1 MAIGRV
7 LQSEIQ
13 AAVEALRAGDLVAF
27 PTETVYGLG
36 ANANNPAAVRKI
48 FRVKGRPSTHPLIV
62 HIDHPRYIQRWV
74 RELTPEAKRLADA
87 FWPGPLTIVAKRAP
101 AVNDVITGGQDT
113 IAIRV
118 PSHPVA
124 QQLLN
129 AFGGGIAAPSANRYG
144 GVSPTR
150 AEHVREEFNDEDVA
164 IVLDGDDCKIGL
176 ESTIVSCVGDV
187 PRVLRPGSITLS
199 QLRAVVPG
207 VQVGPNPA
215 APRVPG
221 TTSRHY
227 SPTTPVNVVP
237 SRRLEIVMNEFTA
250 KEEKVAVLAQR
261 PPGSTNPF
269 MTWINA
275 GTRPDLYGRQL
286 YANLRKLDKAGAKI
300 ILVEEVPDDERWDA
314 IRDRLKRAAT
324 AENIVTYDQD
334 IAAWVADFGDEGEML

>member
-13 AAVEALRAGDLVAF
+13 EAVEALRAGELVAF

-36 ANANNPAAVRKI
+36 ANANNPDAVRKI
-48 FRVKGRPSTHPLIV
+48 FRAKGRPSTHPLIV

-74 RELTPEAKRLADA
+74 RELTPEAKKLADA

-118 PSHPVA
+118 PNHPVA

-144 GVSPTR
+144 RVSPTR
-150 AEHVREEFNDEDVA
+150 AEHVREEFGEEVR

-187 PRVLRPGSITLS
+187 PRVLRPGTITVS
-199 QLRAVVPG
+199 QLRACVPSI
-207 VQVGPNPA
+207 QVGPNPSS
-215 APRVPG
+215 PRVPG
-221 TTSRHY
+221 SMSRHY

-261 PPGSTNPF
+261 PPGNTTPF

-275 GTRPDLYGRQL
+275 GTRPDAYARQL
-286 YANLRKLDKAGAKI
+286 YANLRTLDKAGAKI
-300 ILVEEVPDDERWDA
+300 ILVEEVPDDERWEA
-314 IRDRLKRAAT
+314 TRDRLKRAAT

-334 IAAWVADFGDEGEML
+334 IAAWVADFGDESEML